1 MARRSSFWLGFGIAG
16 AKPNRHGGFR
26 GFVTAQW
33 ETYLMDVTSLI
44 VIVVVTALTTAAIV
58 GIVVSR
64 AMKNQGGLS
73 AQDIR
78 QQVADAAREQ
88 YLTTAQMLETSTEAR
103 LQTTTASVAEQS
115 RAASASIQEI
125 IKPLGESLKALDI
138 KVGDLEKNRAEAYG
152 KLNEQVTNTTGLLDS
167 LRIETT
173 NLSSA
178 LRRNDARGRWG
189 ELQLRRIIEMIGMSE
204 HVSFDEQKQQVG
216 DGSGRPDVTIHLPNN
231 RVLYVDSKAPMN
243 SYLDAINETDVDRR
257 KTLFEAHA
265 NAMKGHIKTLASRNY
280 VDDKESLNYVIMFI
294 PTESSLAAAF
304 EVYPNLIED
313 AAQAKVVLTSPTSLV
328 IALNTIA
335 MLWQEDTQV
344 RNAQEMIKESGDLYG
359 RLITFIN
366 HFSKVG
372 DNLKRS
378 MDTYNNAVGSFDR
391 SVMPKAKAVE
401 ELGRFTDELPSTEK
415 IEVDLRESKY
425 ATHET
430 QLGLVSDPDEETA

>member
-1 MARRSSFWLGFGIAG
+1 
-16 AKPNRHGGFR
+16 
-26 GFVTAQW
+26 
-33 ETYLMDVTSLI
+33 MDVTSLI

-58 GIVVSR
+58 GLVVSR

-73 AQDIR
+73 VQDIR

-125 IKPLGESLKALDI
+125 IKPLGESLKALDA
-138 KVGDLEKNRAEAYG
+138 KVGDLETKRADAYAR
-152 KLNEQVTNTTGLLDS
+152 LDQQVTNTTGLLDT
-167 LRIETT
+167 LRTETT

-243 SYLDAINETDVDRR
+243 SYLDAINEVDVDRR
-257 KTLFEAHA
+257 KTLFDAHA
-265 NAMKGHIKTLASRNY
+265 NALKGHIKTLASRNY

-401 ELGRFTDELPSTEK
+401 ELGRFTDELPSPEK
-415 IEVDLRESKY
+415 VEVDLRESKY

>member
-1 MARRSSFWLGFGIAG
+1 
-16 AKPNRHGGFR
+16 
-26 GFVTAQW
+26 
-33 ETYLMDVTSLI
+33 MDLTSLL
-44 VIVVVTALTTAAIV
+44 VIVLVTALTTATIV
-58 GIVVSR
+58 GLVVSR
-64 AMKNQGGLS
+64 AMKSQGGLS
-73 AQDIR
+73 VQDIR
-78 QQVADAAREQ
+78 QQVADASREH
-88 YLTTAQMLETSTEAR
+88 YLSAAQMLETSTEAR
-103 LQTTTASVAEQS
+103 LQTTTTSVAEQN

-125 IKPLGESLKALDI
+125 IKPLGESLKALDA
-138 KVGDLEKNRAEAYG
+138 KVGDLETKRADAYAR
-152 KLNEQVTNTTGLLDS
+152 LDQQVTNTTGLLDT
-167 LRIETT
+167 LRTETT

-243 SYLDAINETDVDRR
+243 SYLDAINEVDPDRR

-265 NAMKGHIKTLASRNY
+265 NALKGHIKALTNRNY
-280 VDDKESLNYVIMFI
+280 IDDKESLNYVIMFI

-304 EVYPNLIED
+304 EIYPNLIED

-344 RNAQEMIKESGDLYG
+344 RNAQEMIKESGDLYS

-372 DNLKRS
+372 DNLKSS
-378 MDTYNNAVGSFDR
+378 MDTYNNAIGSFDR

-401 ELGRFTDELPSTEK
+401 ELGRFNDELPIAQK
-415 IEVDLRESKY
+415 LEVDVRESRY
-425 ATHET
+425 STHET
-430 QLGLVSDPDEETA
+430 QLGLVGDPVVMKTEETA

>member
-1 MARRSSFWLGFGIAG
+1 
-16 AKPNRHGGFR
+16 
-26 GFVTAQW
+26 
-33 ETYLMDVTSLI
+33 MDVTSLI

-58 GIVVSR
+58 GVVVSR

-125 IKPLGESLKALDI
+125 IKPLGESLKALDA
-138 KVGDLEKNRAEAYG
+138 KVGDLETKRADAYAR
-152 KLNEQVTNTTGLLDS
+152 LDQQVTNTTGLLDT
-167 LRIETT
+167 LRTETT

-216 DGSGRPDVTIHLPNN
+216 EGSGRPDVTIHLPNN

-243 SYLDAINETDVDRR
+243 SYLDAINEVDVDRR
-257 KTLFEAHA
+257 KTLFDAHA
-265 NAMKGHIKTLASRNY
+265 NALKGHIRSLASRNY

-401 ELGRFTDELPSTEK
+401 ELGRFTDELPAPIKVE
-415 IEVDLRESKY
+415 IDLRESKY

>member
-1 MARRSSFWLGFGIAG
+1 
-16 AKPNRHGGFR
+16 
-26 GFVTAQW
+26 
-33 ETYLMDVTSLI
+33 MDVTSLI
-44 VIVVVTALTTAAIV
+44 VIVLLTALTTAGIV
-58 GIVVSR
+58 GLVVSR

-73 AQDIR
+73 SQDIR

-88 YLTTAQMLETSTEAR
+88 YMSAAQMLETSTEQR
-103 LQTTTASVAEQS
+103 LQTTNASIAEQT

-125 IKPLGESLKALDI
+125 IKPLGESLKALDA
-138 KVGDLEKNRAEAYG
+138 KVGDLETKRADAYAR
-152 KLNEQVTNTTGLLDS
+152 LDQQVTNTTGLLDS
-167 LRIETT
+167 LRTETT

-204 HVSFDEQKQQVG
+204 HVSFDEQRQQVG
-216 DGSGRPDVTIHLPNN
+216 EGSGRPDVTIHLPNN

-243 SYLDAINETDVDRR
+243 SYLDAINEVDPDRR

-265 NAMKGHIKTLASRNY
+265 IALKGHIKSLASRNY

-313 AAQAKVVLTSPTSLV
+313 AAAAKVVLTSPTSLV

-401 ELGRFTDELPSTEK
+401 ELGKFSDELPVTEK
-415 IEVDLRESKY
+415 LEVDVRESKY

-430 QLGLVSDPDEETA
+430 QLGLVSDSDEETA

>member
-1 MARRSSFWLGFGIAG
+1 
-16 AKPNRHGGFR
+16 
-26 GFVTAQW
+26 
-33 ETYLMDVTSLI
+33 MDVTSLI

-58 GIVVSR
+58 GLVVSR

-125 IKPLGESLKALDI
+125 IKPLGESLKSLDE
-138 KVGDLEKNRAEAYG
+138 KVGVLEKTRAEAYG
-152 KLNEQVTNTTGLLDS
+152 KLNEQVTNTTGLLDE
-167 LRIETT
+167 LRTETT

-216 DGSGRPDVTIHLPNN
+216 EGSGRPDVTIHLPNN

-243 SYLDAINETDVDRR
+243 SYLDAINEVDVDRR
-257 KTLFEAHA
+257 KTLFDAHA
-265 NAMKGHIKTLASRNY
+265 NALKGHIRSLASRNY

-401 ELGRFTDELPSTEK
+401 ELGRFTDELPAPIKVE
-415 IEVDLRESKY
+415 IDLRESKY

>member
-1 MARRSSFWLGFGIAG
+1 
-16 AKPNRHGGFR
+16 
-26 GFVTAQW
+26 
-33 ETYLMDVTSLI
+33 MDVTSLL
-44 VIVVVTALTTAAIV
+44 VIVLVTALTTAAIV
-58 GIVVSR
+58 GLVVSR
-64 AMKNQGGLS
+64 AMKSQGGLS

-78 QQVADAAREQ
+78 QQVADASREH
-88 YLTTAQMLETSTEAR
+88 YLSAAQMLETSTEAR
-103 LQTTTASVAEQS
+103 LQTTTSFVAEQN

-125 IKPLGESLKALDI
+125 IKPLGDSLKALDI
-138 KVGDLEKNRAEAYG
+138 KVGDLETKRADAYAR
-152 KLNEQVTNTTGLLDS
+152 LDQQVTNTTGLLDT
-167 LRIETT
+167 LRTETT

-243 SYLDAINETDVDRR
+243 SYLDAINEVDPDRR

-265 NAMKGHIKTLASRNY
+265 TALKGHIKALSSRNY

-304 EVYPNLIED
+304 EIYPNLIED
-313 AAQAKVVLTSPTSLV
+313 SAQAKVVLTSPTSLV

-378 MDTYNNAVGSFDR
+378 MDTYNNAIGSFDR

-401 ELGRFTDELPSTEK
+401 ELGRFTDELPIAEK
-415 IEVDLRESKY
+415 LEVDLRESRY

-430 QLGLVSDPDEETA
+430 QLGLVGESSQVDTEETA

>member
-1 MARRSSFWLGFGIAG
+1 
-16 AKPNRHGGFR
+16 
-26 GFVTAQW
+26 
-33 ETYLMDVTSLI
+33 MDVTSLI
-44 VIVVVTALTTAAIV
+44 VIVLVTALTTAAIV
-58 GIVVSR
+58 GLVVSR

-125 IKPLGESLKALDI
+125 IKPLGESLKALDA
-138 KVGDLEKNRAEAYG
+138 KVGDLETKRADAYAR
-152 KLNEQVTNTTGLLDS
+152 LDQQVTNTTGLLDT
-167 LRIETT
+167 LRTETT

-243 SYLDAINETDVDRR
+243 SYLDAINEVDVDRR
-257 KTLFEAHA
+257 KTLFDAHA
-265 NAMKGHIKTLASRNY
+265 NALKGHIKALANRNY

-366 HFSKVG
+366 HFSRVG

-378 MDTYNNAVGSFDR
+378 MDTYNSAVGSFDR

-401 ELGRFTDELPSTEK
+401 ELGRFTEELPSTEK
-415 IEVDLRESKY
+415 VEVDLRESKY

-430 QLGLVSDPDEETA
+430 QLGLVSDTDEETA

>member
-1 MARRSSFWLGFGIAG
+1 
-16 AKPNRHGGFR
+16 
-26 GFVTAQW
+26 
-33 ETYLMDVTSLI
+33 MDFTSLI

-58 GIVVSR
+58 GLVVSR
-64 AMKNQGGLS
+64 VMKNQGGLS

-125 IKPLGESLKALDI
+125 IKPLGESLKALDA
-138 KVGDLEKNRAEAYG
+138 KVGDLETKRADAYAR
-152 KLNEQVTNTTGLLDS
+152 LDQQVTNTTGLLDT
-167 LRIETT
+167 LRTETT

-243 SYLDAINETDVDRR
+243 SYLDAINEVDVDRR
-257 KTLFEAHA
+257 KTLFDAHA
-265 NAMKGHIKTLASRNY
+265 NALKGHIKALASRHY
-280 VDDKESLNYVIMFI
+280 VDDNESLNYVIMFI

-401 ELGRFTDELPSTEK
+401 ELGRFTDELPAPEK
-415 IEVDLRESKY
+415 VEVDLRESKY

-430 QLGLVSDPDEETA
+430 QLGLVSDSDEETA

>member
-1 MARRSSFWLGFGIAG
+1 
-16 AKPNRHGGFR
+16 
-26 GFVTAQW
+26 
-33 ETYLMDVTSLI
+33 MDVTSLI

-58 GIVVSR
+58 GLVVSR

-125 IKPLGESLKALDI
+125 IKPLGESLKALDA
-138 KVGDLEKNRAEAYG
+138 KVGDLETKRADAYAR
-152 KLNEQVTNTTGLLDS
+152 LDQQVTNTTGLIDT
-167 LRIETT
+167 LRTETT

-243 SYLDAINETDVDRR
+243 SYLDAINEVDVDRR
-257 KTLFEAHA
+257 KTLFDAHA
-265 NAMKGHIKTLASRNY
+265 NALKGHIKALASRNY

-401 ELGRFTDELPSTEK
+401 ELGRFTDELPSPEK
-415 IEVDLRESKY
+415 VEVDLRESKY

>member
-1 MARRSSFWLGFGIAG
+1 
-16 AKPNRHGGFR
+16 
-26 GFVTAQW
+26 
-33 ETYLMDVTSLI
+33 MDVTSLI
-44 VIVVVTALTTAAIV
+44 VIVLVTALTTAAIV
-58 GIVVSR
+58 GVVVSR

-125 IKPLGESLKALDI
+125 IKPLGESLKALDA
-138 KVGDLEKNRAEAYG
+138 KVGDLETKRADAYAR
-152 KLNEQVTNTTGLLDS
+152 LDQQVTNTTGLLDT
-167 LRIETT
+167 LRTETT

-178 LRRNDARGRWG
+178 LRRNDSRGRWG

-257 KTLFEAHA
+257 KTLFDAHA
-265 NAMKGHIKTLASRNY
+265 SALKGHIKALSSRNY

-401 ELGRFTDELPSTEK
+401 ELGRFTDELPSAEK
-415 IEVDLRESKY
+415 VEVDLRESKY

-430 QLGLVSDPDEETA
+430 QLGLVSDSDEETA

>member
-1 MARRSSFWLGFGIAG
+1 
-16 AKPNRHGGFR
+16 
-26 GFVTAQW
+26 
-33 ETYLMDVTSLI
+33 MDVTSLI

-125 IKPLGESLKALDI
+125 IKPLGESLKALDA
-138 KVGDLEKNRAEAYG
+138 KVGDLETKRADAYAR
-152 KLNEQVTNTTGLLDS
+152 LDQQVTNTTGLLDT
-167 LRIETT
+167 LRTETT

-216 DGSGRPDVTIHLPNN
+216 EGSGRPDVTIHLPNN

-243 SYLDAINETDVDRR
+243 SYLDAINEVDVDRR
-257 KTLFEAHA
+257 KTLFDAHA
-265 NAMKGHIKTLASRNY
+265 NALKGHIKTLASRNY

-344 RNAQEMIKESGDLYG
+344 RNAQEMIKESGELYG

-366 HFSKVG
+366 QFSKVG

-401 ELGRFTDELPSTEK
+401 ELGRFTDELPAPIKVE
-415 IEVDLRESKY
+415 IDLRESKY

>member
-1 MARRSSFWLGFGIAG
+1 
-16 AKPNRHGGFR
+16 
-26 GFVTAQW
+26 
-33 ETYLMDVTSLI
+33 MDVTSLI

-58 GIVVSR
+58 GLVVSR

-88 YLTTAQMLETSTEAR
+88 YLTAAQMLETSTEAR

-125 IKPLGESLKALDI
+125 IKPLGESLKSLDE
-138 KVGDLEKNRAEAYG
+138 KVGVLEKTRAEAYG
-152 KLNEQVTNTTGLLDS
+152 KLNEQVTNTTGLLDA
-167 LRIETT
+167 LRTETT

-243 SYLDAINETDVDRR
+243 SYLDAINEVDIDRR
-257 KTLFEAHA
+257 KTLFDAHA
-265 NAMKGHIKTLASRNY
+265 NALKGHIRTLASRNY

-378 MDTYNNAVGSFDR
+378 MDTYNSAVGSFDR

-401 ELGRFTDELPSTEK
+401 ELGRFTDEIPAPNKVE
-415 IEVDLRESKY
+415 IDLRESKY
-425 ATHET
+425 ATYET

>member
-1 MARRSSFWLGFGIAG
+1 
-16 AKPNRHGGFR
+16 
-26 GFVTAQW
+26 
-33 ETYLMDVTSLI
+33 MDVTSLI

-58 GIVVSR
+58 GLVVSR

-73 AQDIR
+73 VQDIR

-125 IKPLGESLKALDI
+125 IKPLGESLKSLDE
-138 KVGDLEKNRAEAYG
+138 KVGFLEKTRAEAYG
-152 KLNEQVTNTTGLLDS
+152 KLNEQVTNTTGLLDA
-167 LRIETT
+167 LRTETT

-216 DGSGRPDVTIHLPNN
+216 EGSGRPDVTIHLPNN

-243 SYLDAINETDVDRR
+243 SYLDAINEVDVDRR
-257 KTLFEAHA
+257 KTLFDAHA
-265 NAMKGHIKTLASRNY
+265 NALKGHIRSLASRNY

-304 EVYPNLIED
+304 DVYPNLIED

-401 ELGRFTDELPSTEK
+401 ELGRFTDELPAPIKVE
-415 IEVDLRESKY
+415 IDLRESKY

>member
-1 MARRSSFWLGFGIAG
+1 
-16 AKPNRHGGFR
+16 
-26 GFVTAQW
+26 
-33 ETYLMDVTSLI
+33 MDVTSLL
-44 VIVVVTALTTAAIV
+44 VIVLVTALTTAAIV
-58 GIVVSR
+58 GLVVSR
-64 AMKNQGGLS
+64 AMKKQGGLS
-73 AQDIR
+73 VQDIR
-78 QQVADAAREQ
+78 QQVADASREH
-88 YLTTAQMLETSTEAR
+88 YLAAAQMLETSTEAR
-103 LQTTTASVAEQS
+103 LQTTTSFVAEQN

-125 IKPLGESLKALDI
+125 IKPLGDSLKALDA
-138 KVGDLEKNRAEAYG
+138 KVGDLETKRADAYAR
-152 KLNEQVTNTTGLLDS
+152 LDQQVTNTTGLLDT
-167 LRIETT
+167 LRTETT

-216 DGSGRPDVTIHLPNN
+216 AGSGRPDVTIHLPNN

-243 SYLDAINETDVDRR
+243 SYLDAINEVDPDRR
-257 KTLFEAHA
+257 KTLFDAHA
-265 NAMKGHIKTLASRNY
+265 TALKGHIKALSSRNY

-304 EVYPNLIED
+304 EIYPNLIED

-359 RLITFIN
+359 RLLTFIN

-378 MDTYNNAVGSFDR
+378 MDTYNNAIGSFDR

-401 ELGRFTDELPSTEK
+401 ELGRFTDELPVTEK
-415 IEVDLRESKY
+415 LEVDLRESRY

-430 QLGLVSDPDEETA
+430 QLGLVSESAKVNTEETA

>member
-1 MARRSSFWLGFGIAG
+1 
-16 AKPNRHGGFR
+16 
-26 GFVTAQW
+26 
-33 ETYLMDVTSLI
+33 MDVTSLI

-58 GIVVSR
+58 GLVVSR

-125 IKPLGESLKALDI
+125 IKPLGESLKALDA
-138 KVGDLEKNRAEAYG
+138 KVGDLETKRADAYAR
-152 KLNEQVTNTTGLLDS
+152 LDQQVTNTTGLLDT
-167 LRIETT
+167 LRTETT

-243 SYLDAINETDVDRR
+243 SYLDAINEVDVDRR
-257 KTLFEAHA
+257 KTLFDAHA
-265 NAMKGHIKTLASRNY
+265 NALKGHIKALASRNY

-401 ELGRFTDELPSTEK
+401 ELGRFTDELPSPEK
-415 IEVDLRESKY
+415 VEVDLRESKY

>member
-1 MARRSSFWLGFGIAG
+1 
-16 AKPNRHGGFR
+16 
-26 GFVTAQW
+26 
-33 ETYLMDVTSLI
+33 MDVTSLL
-44 VIVVVTALTTAAIV
+44 VIVLVTALTTAAIV
-58 GIVVSR
+58 GLVVSR
-64 AMKNQGGLS
+64 AMKSQGGLS

-78 QQVADAAREQ
+78 QQVADASREH
-88 YLTTAQMLETSTEAR
+88 YLAAAQMLQTSTEQR
-103 LQTTTASVAEQS
+103 LQTTTTSVAEQN

-125 IKPLGESLKALDI
+125 IKPLGESLKALDA
-138 KVGDLEKNRAEAYG
+138 KVGDLESKRADAYAR
-152 KLNEQVTNTTGLLDS
+152 LNQQVTTTTGLLET
-167 LRIETT
+167 LRTETT

-204 HVSFDEQKQQVG
+204 HISFDEQKQQVG
-216 DGSGRPDVTIHLPNN
+216 EGSGRPDVTIHLPNN

-243 SYLDAINETDVDRR
+243 SYLDAINEVDPERR
-257 KTLFEAHA
+257 KSLFDAHA
-265 NAMKGHIKTLASRNY
+265 NALKGHIKSLSSRNY
-280 VDDKESLNYVIMFI
+280 VEDKESLNYVIMFI

-313 AAQAKVVLTSPTSLV
+313 AAQAKIVLTSPTSLV

-401 ELGRFTDELPSTEK
+401 ELGRFTDELPVAEK
-415 IEVDLRESKY
+415 LEVDVRESRY

-430 QLGLVSDPDEETA
+430 QLGLVTGSDEETA

>member
-1 MARRSSFWLGFGIAG
+1 
-16 AKPNRHGGFR
+16 
-26 GFVTAQW
+26 
-33 ETYLMDVTSLI
+33 MDVTSLI

-58 GIVVSR
+58 GLVVSR

-73 AQDIR
+73 VQDIR

-125 IKPLGESLKALDI
+125 IKPLGESLKALDA
-138 KVGDLEKNRAEAYG
+138 KVGDLETKRADAYAR
-152 KLNEQVTNTTGLLDS
+152 LDQQVTNTTGLLDT
-167 LRIETT
+167 LRTETT

-189 ELQLRRIIEMIGMSE
+189 ELQLRRIIEMIDMSE

-243 SYLDAINETDVDRR
+243 SYLDAINEVDVDRR
-257 KTLFEAHA
+257 KTLFDAHA
-265 NAMKGHIKTLASRNY
+265 NALKGHIKALASRNY

-401 ELGRFTDELPSTEK
+401 ELGRFTDELPAPEK
-415 IEVDLRESKY
+415 VEVDLRESKY

>member
-1 MARRSSFWLGFGIAG
+1 
-16 AKPNRHGGFR
+16 
-26 GFVTAQW
+26 
-33 ETYLMDVTSLI
+33 
-44 VIVVVTALTTAAIV
+44 
-58 GIVVSR
+58 
-64 AMKNQGGLS
+64 MKNQGGLS

-125 IKPLGESLKALDI
+125 IKPLGESLKALDA
-138 KVGDLEKNRAEAYG
+138 KVGDLETKRADAYAR
-152 KLNEQVTNTTGLLDS
+152 LDQQVTNTTGLLDT
-167 LRIETT
+167 LRTETT

-243 SYLDAINETDVDRR
+243 SYLDAINEVDVDRR
-257 KTLFEAHA
+257 KTLFDAHA
-265 NAMKGHIKTLASRNY
+265 NALKGHIKALASRNY

-401 ELGRFTDELPSTEK
+401 ELGRFTDELPAPEK
-415 IEVDLRESKY
+415 VEVDLRESKY

-430 QLGLVSDPDEETA
+430 QLGLVSDSDDETA

>member
-1 MARRSSFWLGFGIAG
+1 
-16 AKPNRHGGFR
+16 
-26 GFVTAQW
+26 
-33 ETYLMDVTSLI
+33 MDVTSLI

-103 LQTTTASVAEQS
+103 LQTTTASVAEQT

-125 IKPLGESLKALDI
+125 IKPLGESLKSLDE
-138 KVGDLEKNRAEAYG
+138 KVGVLEKTRAEAYG
-152 KLNEQVTNTTGLLDS
+152 KLNEQVLNTTGLLDA
-167 LRIETT
+167 LRTETT

-216 DGSGRPDVTIHLPNN
+216 EGSGRPDVTIHLPNN

-243 SYLDAINETDVDRR
+243 SYLDAINEVDVDRR
-257 KTLFEAHA
+257 KTLFDAHA
-265 NAMKGHIKTLASRNY
+265 NALKGHIRSLASRNY

-401 ELGRFTDELPSTEK
+401 ELGRFTDELPAPEK

-430 QLGLVSDPDEETA
+430 QLGLVADSDEETA

>member
-1 MARRSSFWLGFGIAG
+1 
-16 AKPNRHGGFR
+16 
-26 GFVTAQW
+26 
-33 ETYLMDVTSLI
+33 MDVTSLI

-58 GIVVSR
+58 GLVVSR
-64 AMKNQGGLS
+64 AMKKQGGLS

-103 LQTTTASVAEQS
+103 LQTTTASVAEQT

-125 IKPLGESLKALDI
+125 IKPLGESLKALDA
-138 KVGDLEKNRAEAYG
+138 KVGDLETKRADAYAR
-152 KLNEQVTNTTGLLDS
+152 LDQQVTNTTGLLDT
-167 LRIETT
+167 LRTETT

-216 DGSGRPDVTIHLPNN
+216 EGSGRPDVTIHLPNN

-257 KTLFEAHA
+257 KTMFDAHA
-265 NAMKGHIKTLASRNY
+265 TALKGHIKTLASRNY

-401 ELGRFTDELPSTEK
+401 ELGRFTDELPSAEK
-415 IEVDLRESKY
+415 VEVDLRESKY

-430 QLGLVSDPDEETA
+430 QLGLVSDSDEETA

>member
-1 MARRSSFWLGFGIAG
+1 ML
-16 AKPNRHGGFR
+16 
-26 GFVTAQW
+26 
-33 ETYLMDVTSLI
+33 
-44 VIVVVTALTTAAIV
+44 VTALTTAAIV
-58 GIVVSR
+58 GLVVSR
-64 AMKNQGGLS
+64 AMKSQGGLS

-78 QQVADAAREQ
+78 QQVADASREH
-88 YLTTAQMLETSTEAR
+88 YLSAAQMLETSTEAR
-103 LQTTTASVAEQS
+103 LQTTTSFVAEQN

-125 IKPLGESLKALDI
+125 IKPLGDSLKALDI
-138 KVGDLEKNRAEAYG
+138 KVGDLETKRADAYAR
-152 KLNEQVTNTTGLLDS
+152 LDQQVTNTTGLLDT
-167 LRIETT
+167 LRTETT

-243 SYLDAINETDVDRR
+243 SYLDAINEVDPDRR
-257 KTLFEAHA
+257 KTLFDAHA
-265 NAMKGHIKTLASRNY
+265 TALKGHIKALSSRNY

-401 ELGRFTDELPSTEK
+401 ELGRFTDELPMAEK
-415 IEVDLRESKY
+415 LEVDVRESRY

-430 QLGLVSDPDEETA
+430 QLGLVSETPEVNTEETA

>member
-1 MARRSSFWLGFGIAG
+1 
-16 AKPNRHGGFR
+16 
-26 GFVTAQW
+26 
-33 ETYLMDVTSLI
+33 MDVTSLI

-58 GIVVSR
+58 GLVVSR

-73 AQDIR
+73 VQDIR

-125 IKPLGESLKALDI
+125 IKPLGESLKALDA
-138 KVGDLEKNRAEAYG
+138 KVGDLETKRADAYAR
-152 KLNEQVTNTTGLLDS
+152 LDQQVTNTTGLLDT
-167 LRIETT
+167 LRTETT

-243 SYLDAINETDVDRR
+243 SYLDAINEVDVDRR
-257 KTLFEAHA
+257 KTLFDAHA
-265 NAMKGHIKTLASRNY
+265 NALKGHIKALASRNY

-401 ELGRFTDELPSTEK
+401 ELGRFTDELPSAEK
-415 IEVDLRESKY
+415 VEVDLRESKY

-430 QLGLVSDPDEETA
+430 QLGLVSDSDEETA

>member
-1 MARRSSFWLGFGIAG
+1 
-16 AKPNRHGGFR
+16 
-26 GFVTAQW
+26 
-33 ETYLMDVTSLI
+33 MDLTSLL
-44 VIVVVTALTTAAIV
+44 VIVLVTALTTAAIV
-58 GIVVSR
+58 GLVVSR
-64 AMKNQGGLS
+64 AMKSQGGIS
-73 AQDIR
+73 VQDIR
-78 QQVADAAREQ
+78 QQVADASREH
-88 YLTTAQMLETSTEAR
+88 YLSAAQMLETSTEAR
-103 LQTTTASVAEQS
+103 LQTTTTSVAEQN

-125 IKPLGESLKALDI
+125 IKPLGESLKALDA
-138 KVGDLEKNRAEAYG
+138 KVGDLETKRADAYAR
-152 KLNEQVTNTTGLLDS
+152 LDQQVTNTTGLLDT
-167 LRIETT
+167 LRTETT

-204 HVSFDEQKQQVG
+204 HVSYDEQKQQVG

-243 SYLDAINETDVDRR
+243 SYLDAINEVDPDRR
-257 KTLFEAHA
+257 KTLFDAHA
-265 NAMKGHIKTLASRNY
+265 NALKGHIKALANRNY
-280 VDDKESLNYVIMFI
+280 IDDKESLNYVIMFI

-378 MDTYNNAVGSFDR
+378 MDTYNNAIGSFDR

-401 ELGRFTDELPSTEK
+401 ELGRFSDELPMAQK
-415 IEVDLRESKY
+415 LEVDVRESRY
-425 ATHET
+425 STHET
-430 QLGLVSDPDEETA
+430 QLGLVGDPVVMKAEETA

>member
-1 MARRSSFWLGFGIAG
+1 
-16 AKPNRHGGFR
+16 
-26 GFVTAQW
+26 
-33 ETYLMDVTSLI
+33 MDVTSLL
-44 VIVVVTALTTAAIV
+44 VIVLVTALTTAAIV
-58 GIVVSR
+58 GLVVSR
-64 AMKNQGGLS
+64 AMKSQGGLS

-78 QQVADAAREQ
+78 QQVADASREH
-88 YLTTAQMLETSTEAR
+88 YLTAAQMLETSTEAR
-103 LQTTTASVAEQS
+103 LQTTTSFVAEQN

-125 IKPLGESLKALDI
+125 IKPLGDSLKALDI
-138 KVGDLEKNRAEAYG
+138 KVGDLETKRADAYAR
-152 KLNEQVTNTTGLLDS
+152 LDQQVTNTTGLLDT
-167 LRIETT
+167 LRTETT

-243 SYLDAINETDVDRR
+243 SYLDAINEVDPDRR

-265 NAMKGHIKTLASRNY
+265 TALKGHIKALSSRNY

-294 PTESSLAAAF
+294 PTESSLAASF

-401 ELGRFTDELPSTEK
+401 ELGRFTDELPMAEK
-415 IEVDLRESKY
+415 LEVDVRESRY

-430 QLGLVSDPDEETA
+430 QLGLVSETPEVNTEETA

>member
-1 MARRSSFWLGFGIAG
+1 
-16 AKPNRHGGFR
+16 
-26 GFVTAQW
+26 
-33 ETYLMDVTSLI
+33 MDVTSLI

-243 SYLDAINETDVDRR
+243 SYLDAINEIDVDRR

-265 NAMKGHIKTLASRNY
+265 NALKGHIRTLASRNY

-401 ELGRFTDELPSTEK
+401 ELGRFTDELPSAEK
-415 IEVDLRESKY
+415 VEVDLRESKY

-430 QLGLVSDPDEETA
+430 QLGLVSDTDEETA

>member
-1 MARRSSFWLGFGIAG
+1 
-16 AKPNRHGGFR
+16 
-26 GFVTAQW
+26 
-33 ETYLMDVTSLI
+33 MDVTSLL
-44 VIVVVTALTTAAIV
+44 VIVLITALTTAAIV
-58 GIVVSR
+58 GLVVSR
-64 AMKNQGGLS
+64 AMKSQGGLS

-78 QQVADAAREQ
+78 QQVADASREH
-88 YLTTAQMLETSTEAR
+88 YLSAAQMLETSTEAR
-103 LQTTTASVAEQS
+103 LQTTTSFVAEQN

-125 IKPLGESLKALDI
+125 IKPLGDSLKALDI
-138 KVGDLEKNRAEAYG
+138 KVGDLETKRADAYAR
-152 KLNEQVTNTTGLLDS
+152 LDQQVTNTTGLLDT
-167 LRIETT
+167 LRTETT

-243 SYLDAINETDVDRR
+243 SYLDAINEVDPDRR

-265 NAMKGHIKTLASRNY
+265 TALKGHIRALSSRNY

-378 MDTYNNAVGSFDR
+378 MDTYNNAIGSFDR

-401 ELGRFTDELPSTEK
+401 ELGRFTDEFPMAEK
-415 IEVDLRESKY
+415 LEVDVRESRY

-430 QLGLVSDPDEETA
+430 QLGLVGESSSVDTEETA

>member
-1 MARRSSFWLGFGIAG
+1 
-16 AKPNRHGGFR
+16 
-26 GFVTAQW
+26 
-33 ETYLMDVTSLI
+33 MDVTSLI

-58 GIVVSR
+58 GLVVSR

-243 SYLDAINETDVDRR
+243 SYLDAINEGDVDRR
-257 KTLFEAHA
+257 KTLFDAHA
-265 NAMKGHIKTLASRNY
+265 NALKGHIKTLASRNY

-401 ELGRFTDELPSTEK
+401 ELGRFTDELPAPEK

>member
-1 MARRSSFWLGFGIAG
+1 
-16 AKPNRHGGFR
+16 
-26 GFVTAQW
+26 
-33 ETYLMDVTSLI
+33 MDVTSLI

-103 LQTTTASVAEQS
+103 LQTTTASVAEQT

-125 IKPLGESLKALDI
+125 IKPLGESLKSLDE
-138 KVGDLEKNRAEAYG
+138 KVGVLEKTRAEAYG
-152 KLNEQVTNTTGLLDS
+152 KLNEQVLNTTGLLDA
-167 LRIETT
+167 LRTETT

-216 DGSGRPDVTIHLPNN
+216 EGSGRPDVTIHLPNN

-243 SYLDAINETDVDRR
+243 SYLDAINEVDVDRR
-257 KTLFEAHA
+257 KTLFDAHA
-265 NAMKGHIKTLASRNY
+265 NALKGHIRSLASRNY

-401 ELGRFTDELPSTEK
+401 ELGRFTDVLPTPEK

-430 QLGLVSDPDEETA
+430 QLGLVADSDEETA

>member
-1 MARRSSFWLGFGIAG
+1 VQKG
-16 AKPNRHGGFR
+16 AKPNRHGGFQR
-26 GFVTAQW
+26 FVTAQW
-33 ETYLMDVTSLI
+33 ETYFMDVTSLF
-44 VIVVVTALTTAAIV
+44 VIVLVTALTTAAIV
-58 GIVVSR
+58 GLVVSR
-64 AMKNQGGLS
+64 AMKSQGGLS

-78 QQVADAAREQ
+78 QQVADASREH
-88 YLTTAQMLETSTEAR
+88 YLSAAQMLESSTEAR
-103 LQTTTASVAEQS
+103 LQTTTTSVAEQN

-125 IKPLGESLKALDI
+125 IKPLGESLKALDA
-138 KVGDLEKNRAEAYG
+138 KVSDLETKRADAYAR
-152 KLNEQVTNTTGLLDS
+152 LDQQVTNTTGLLDT
-167 LRIETT
+167 LRTETT

-243 SYLDAINETDVDRR
+243 SYLDAINEVDPERR
-257 KTLFEAHA
+257 KSLFDAHA
-265 NAMKGHIKTLASRNY
+265 NALKGHIKSLSGRNY

-313 AAQAKVVLTSPTSLV
+313 AAQAKIVLTSPTSLV

-401 ELGRFTDELPSTEK
+401 ELGRFTDELPVAEK
-415 IEVDLRESKY
+415 LEVDVRESRY

-430 QLGLVSDPDEETA
+430 QLGLVSETTKAQTEETA

>member
-1 MARRSSFWLGFGIAG
+1 
-16 AKPNRHGGFR
+16 
-26 GFVTAQW
+26 
-33 ETYLMDVTSLI
+33 MDVTSLI

-58 GIVVSR
+58 GLVVSR

-125 IKPLGESLKALDI
+125 IKPLGESLKALDA
-138 KVGDLEKNRAEAYG
+138 KVGDLETKRADAYAR
-152 KLNEQVTNTTGLLDS
+152 LDQQVTNTTGLLDT
-167 LRIETT
+167 LRTETT

-216 DGSGRPDVTIHLPNN
+216 EGSGRPDVTIHLPNN

-243 SYLDAINETDVDRR
+243 SYLDAINEVDVDRR
-257 KTLFEAHA
+257 KTLFDAHA
-265 NAMKGHIKTLASRNY
+265 NALKGHIKTLASRNY

-401 ELGRFTDELPSTEK
+401 ELGRFTDELPAPEK
-415 IEVDLRESKY
+415 VEVDLRESKY

-430 QLGLVSDPDEETA
+430 QLGLVSDSDEETA

>member
-1 MARRSSFWLGFGIAG
+1 
-16 AKPNRHGGFR
+16 
-26 GFVTAQW
+26 
-33 ETYLMDVTSLI
+33 MDVTSLI

-58 GIVVSR
+58 GLVVSR
-64 AMKNQGGLS
+64 AMRNQGGLS

-125 IKPLGESLKALDI
+125 IKPLGESLKALDA
-138 KVGDLEKNRAEAYG
+138 KVGDLETKRADAYAR
-152 KLNEQVTNTTGLLDS
+152 LDQQVTNTTGLLDT
-167 LRIETT
+167 LRTETT

-243 SYLDAINETDVDRR
+243 SYLDAINEVDVDRR
-257 KTLFEAHA
+257 KTLFDAHA
-265 NAMKGHIKTLASRNY
+265 NALKGHIKSLSNRNY

-304 EVYPNLIED
+304 EVYPKLIED

-344 RNAQEMIKESGDLYG
+344 RNAQEMIKESGDLYA

-366 HFSKVG
+366 HFSRVG

-378 MDTYNNAVGSFDR
+378 MDTYNSAVGSFDR

-401 ELGRFTDELPSTEK
+401 ELGRFTDELPSAEK

-425 ATHET
+425 ATHDT
-430 QLGLVSDPDEETA
+430 QLGLVSDSDEETA

>member
-1 MARRSSFWLGFGIAG
+1 
-16 AKPNRHGGFR
+16 
-26 GFVTAQW
+26 
-33 ETYLMDVTSLI
+33 MDVTSLI

-125 IKPLGESLKALDI
+125 IKPLGESLKALDL

-243 SYLDAINETDVDRR
+243 SYLDAINEVDVDRR
-257 KTLFEAHA
+257 KTLFDAHA
-265 NAMKGHIKTLASRNY
+265 TALKGHIKTLASRNY

-366 HFSKVG
+366 HFSRVG

-378 MDTYNNAVGSFDR
+378 MDTYNSAVGSFDR

-401 ELGRFTDELPSTEK
+401 ELGQFTDELPTPEK

-430 QLGLVSDPDEETA
+430 QLGLVSDSDEETA

>member
-1 MARRSSFWLGFGIAG
+1 
-16 AKPNRHGGFR
+16 
-26 GFVTAQW
+26 
-33 ETYLMDVTSLI
+33 MDVTSLI

-58 GIVVSR
+58 GVVVSR

-125 IKPLGESLKALDI
+125 IKPLGESLKALDA
-138 KVGDLEKNRAEAYG
+138 KVGDLETKRADAYAR
-152 KLNEQVTNTTGLLDS
+152 LDQQVTNTTGLLDT
-167 LRIETT
+167 LRTETT

-243 SYLDAINETDVDRR
+243 SYLDAINEVDVDRR
-257 KTLFEAHA
+257 KTLFDAHA
-265 NAMKGHIKTLASRNY
+265 NALKGHIRTLASRNY

-401 ELGRFTDELPSTEK
+401 ELGRFTDELPAPEK
-415 IEVDLRESKY
+415 VEIDLRESKY

>member
-1 MARRSSFWLGFGIAG
+1 VKKGT
-16 AKPNRHGGFR
+16 KPNRHGGFQR
-26 GFVTAQW
+26 FVTAQW
-33 ETYLMDVTSLI
+33 ETYFMDVTSLF
-44 VIVVVTALTTAAIV
+44 VIVLVTALTTAAIV
-58 GIVVSR
+58 GLVVSR
-64 AMKNQGGLS
+64 AMKSQGGLS

-78 QQVADAAREQ
+78 QQVADASREH
-88 YLTTAQMLETSTEAR
+88 YLSAAQMLESSTEAR
-103 LQTTTASVAEQS
+103 LQTTTTSVAEQN

-125 IKPLGESLKALDI
+125 IKPLGESLKALDA
-138 KVGDLEKNRAEAYG
+138 KVGDLETKRADAYAR
-152 KLNEQVTNTTGLLDS
+152 LDQQVTNTTGLLDT
-167 LRIETT
+167 LRTETT

-243 SYLDAINETDVDRR
+243 SYLDAINEVDPERR
-257 KTLFEAHA
+257 KSLFDAHA
-265 NAMKGHIKTLASRNY
+265 NALKGHIKSLSGRNY

-313 AAQAKVVLTSPTSLV
+313 AAQAKIVLTSPTSLV

-401 ELGRFTDELPSTEK
+401 ELGRFTDELPVAEK
-415 IEVDLRESKY
+415 LEVDVRESRY

-430 QLGLVSDPDEETA
+430 QLGLVSETTEAQTEETA

>member
-1 MARRSSFWLGFGIAG
+1 
-16 AKPNRHGGFR
+16 
-26 GFVTAQW
+26 
-33 ETYLMDVTSLI
+33 MDVTSLI

-58 GIVVSR
+58 GLVVSR

-125 IKPLGESLKALDI
+125 IKPLGESLKALDA
-138 KVGDLEKNRAEAYG
+138 KVGDLETKRADAYAR
-152 KLNEQVTNTTGLLDS
+152 LDQQVTNTTGLLDT
-167 LRIETT
+167 LRTETT

-243 SYLDAINETDVDRR
+243 SYLDAINEVDVDRR
-257 KTLFEAHA
+257 KTLFDAHA
-265 NAMKGHIKTLASRNY
+265 NALKGHIKALASRNY

-401 ELGRFTDELPSTEK
+401 ELGRFTDELPAPEK
-415 IEVDLRESKY
+415 VEVDLRESKY

-430 QLGLVSDPDEETA
+430 QLGLVSDSDDETA

>member
-1 MARRSSFWLGFGIAG
+1 
-16 AKPNRHGGFR
+16 
-26 GFVTAQW
+26 
-33 ETYLMDVTSLI
+33 
-44 VIVVVTALTTAAIV
+44 
-58 GIVVSR
+58 
-64 AMKNQGGLS
+64 MKNQGGLS
-73 AQDIR
+73 VQDIR

-125 IKPLGESLKALDI
+125 IKPLGESLKALDA
-138 KVGDLEKNRAEAYG
+138 KVGDLETKRADAYAR
-152 KLNEQVTNTTGLLDS
+152 LDQQVTNTTGLLDT
-167 LRIETT
+167 LRTETT

-243 SYLDAINETDVDRR
+243 SYLDAINEVDVDRR
-257 KTLFEAHA
+257 KTLFDAHA
-265 NAMKGHIKTLASRNY
+265 NALKGHIKALASRNY

-401 ELGRFTDELPSTEK
+401 ELGRFTEELPAPEK
-415 IEVDLRESKY
+415 VDVDLRESKY

>member
-1 MARRSSFWLGFGIAG
+1 
-16 AKPNRHGGFR
+16 
-26 GFVTAQW
+26 
-33 ETYLMDVTSLI
+33 
-44 VIVVVTALTTAAIV
+44 
-58 GIVVSR
+58 
-64 AMKNQGGLS
+64 MKNQGGLS

-125 IKPLGESLKALDI
+125 IKPLGESLKALDA
-138 KVGDLEKNRAEAYG
+138 KVGDLETKRADAYAR
-152 KLNEQVTNTTGLLDS
+152 LDQQVTNTTGLLDT
-167 LRIETT
+167 LRTETT

-216 DGSGRPDVTIHLPNN
+216 EGSGRPDVTIHLPNN

-243 SYLDAINETDVDRR
+243 SYLDAINEVDVDRR
-257 KTLFEAHA
+257 KTLFDAHA
-265 NAMKGHIKTLASRNY
+265 NALKGHIKTLASRNY

-401 ELGRFTDELPSTEK
+401 ELGRFTDELPAAEK
-415 IEVDLRESKY
+415 VEVDLRESKY

-430 QLGLVSDPDEETA
+430 QLGLVSDSDEETA

>member
-1 MARRSSFWLGFGIAG
+1 
-16 AKPNRHGGFR
+16 
-26 GFVTAQW
+26 
-33 ETYLMDVTSLI
+33 MDVTSLI

-58 GIVVSR
+58 GLVVSR

-125 IKPLGESLKALDI
+125 IKPLGESLKALDA
-138 KVGDLEKNRAEAYG
+138 KVGDLETKRADAYAR
-152 KLNEQVTNTTGLLDS
+152 LDQQVTNTTGLLDT
-167 LRIETT
+167 LRTETT

-257 KTLFEAHA
+257 KTLFDAHA
-265 NAMKGHIKTLASRNY
+265 NALKGHIKSLASRNY

-401 ELGRFTDELPSTEK
+401 ELGRFTDELPSAEK
-415 IEVDLRESKY
+415 VEVDLRESKY

-430 QLGLVSDPDEETA
+430 QLGLVSDTDEETA